1 MNGLGRKNDQKEQ
14 KKSILTRETM
24 GVVIILFATLS
35 LVCLITRDAI
45 FSEPGRWI
53 NYFFLGSFGVFAY
66 AVLLYLV
73 IVGVVLITGKKT
85 GLTLK
90 KKVLL
95 TVSFCL
101 LAILTHS
108 ITMRNYSSLNFSS
121 YVATSFK
128 VAESGISTSSAGGL
142 FAGILTYVFP
152 ALLTNVGCYVVVGI
166 GLAVSVY
173 FTGKEI
179 FFNKKQPTEKKKKGF
194 FKGAFVKKK
203 KGEELTIDGITIVGE
218 KEYPIDDVV
227 PEKVQAKAK
236 LFINNPNDFATR
248 NKREIAKEK
257 GDYSIKLEFAENGLG
272 VVSSSTPKATVQ
284 PPISQ
289 EFKSKLDYIK
299 TPAAINVEKISS
311 QTFEDTYSFTSKN
324 EQTNVS
330 DYVQERESEVK
341 EQEET
346 VIPHLEHDEPAKE
359 GTAENSALNFQ
370 RYADFTDDGMSD
382 ITTFEAK
389 ETFRTVPEQ
398 EPIVEQEESTF
409 EIPMIEEQTEEI
421 VEEVKDTFEP
431 IVEEKVEPIEKVE
444 DVPPVKKPDIPVVEE
459 KPAESIISTRRMRN
473 LFGDNVEPKPE
484 IVESTE
490 EQVKPQDNAFTSRV
504 SADNNL
510 SSSRRMTGFGFDSAV
525 QPTEPVVE
533 EEKPKKPAPP
543 INRKYYRPP
552 LDLLETY
559 SLPLN
564 ADKDNHEERMEI
576 IQKTL
581 EEFHIGAIP
590 QSYVKGPSITRY
602 EIMMPAGISVK
613 KVLAY
618 DDDLK
623 MRLAVRDGVRIEAPI
638 PGKNLVGIEVA
649 NSVKVTVGLK
659 EVMEALASKQS
670 KPTSLMF
677 ALGKDIV
684 GNAISDDLTK
694 GPHYLVAGA
703 TGSGKSVAL
712 HTMIISLLMRYS
724 PEELKLVLVDPKSV
738 EFRKYEHI
746 PHLLV
751 DEIITEPKRALAL
764 LQWAYDETNRRN
776 EMFTECGGMIS
787 NIEDYNTQIANDTIP
802 KLPRIVFIIDEL
814 ADLMEA
820 CRKDLEEKI
829 RRIAAKSR
837 SAGIHLVLATQRP
850 SVDVITGTI
859 KANLPSRIALKVMNY
874 ADSSTILGGGGA
886 EKLLGN
892 GDMLYKNSSMG
903 DYERYQGAYISGK
916 EVANIVNYIKEKNKA
931 YFDDEV
937 QEYLDNE
944 TKAKVE
950 PTPSGADAD
959 DGNSNEPSELFL
971 QALWLA
977 VNSQSASISQFQR
990 RFGIGYNRAGGLID
1004 KMEMMGFVS
1013 ANEGSK
1019 ARRVFLTK
1027 EEYTERFGTP
1037 PESYF

>member
-1 MNGLGRKNDQKEQ
+1 LNGLGRKKDEKDVKQ
-14 KKSILTRETM
+14 SILTRETV
-24 GVVIILFATLS
+24 GVVLILFATLA

-45 FSEPGRWI
+45 FSEPGKWV
-53 NYFFLGSFGVFAY
+53 NYFFLGCFGAFAY

-73 IVGVVLITGKKT
+73 IVGVTLITDKKI
-85 GLTLK
+85 GLTSK

-95 TVSFCL
+95 TLSFCL
-101 LAILTHS
+101 LAILVHAIS
-108 ITMRNYSSLNFSS
+108 MREYSDLPFSQ
-121 YVATSFK
+121 YVAKSYT
-128 VAESGISTSSAGGL
+128 VAEEGISGSSAGGL
-142 FAGILTYVFP
+142 FAGILTYAFP
-152 ALLTNVGCYVVVGI
+152 ALLTNVGSYVVLGI

-173 FTGKEI
+173 FTGKE
-179 FFNKKQPTEKKKKGF
+179 FFTARDGQKKERAQKGKF
-194 FKGAFVKKK
+194 RGAFVRKSKSADLP
-203 KGEELTIDGITIVGE
+203 EIDGVVIQGE
-218 KEYPIDDVV
+218 KDYPVDNVNI
-227 PEKVQAKAK
+227 PNEQSKIK
-236 LFINNPNDFATR
+236 LFVNNPDDFALR
-248 NKREIAKEK
+248 NKRDIAKEK
-257 GDYSIKLEFAENGLG
+257 GDYSMKIGFSTNGLG
-272 VVSSSTPKATVQ
+272 VVNSTSPSTQA
-284 PPISQ
+284 PSPLSQ
-289 EFKSKLDYIK
+289 EMQSKLDYIK

-311 QTFEDTYSFTSKN
+311 QTFENTYKFGSVD
-324 EQTNVS
+324 EQTTVS
-330 DYVQERESEVK
+330 DYIK
-341 EQEET
+341 PQEEVNVKQEEQ
-346 VIPHLEHDEPAKE
+346 VIPHLEHDQ
-359 GTAENSALNFQ
+359 GGLTGSAENNAENFE
-370 RYADFTDDGMSD
+370 RYADFSD
-382 ITTFEAK
+382 SGAEEIRTFEPE
-389 ETFRTVPEQ
+389 ETFREVA
-398 EPIVEQEESTF
+398 
-409 EIPMIEEQTEEI
+409 EQTEAI
-421 VEEVKDTFEP
+421 VEAEP
-431 IVEEKVEPIEKVE
+431 KYDFDIPHVEEIAEEIPQVFNEEPKQS
-444 DVPPVKKPDIPVVEE
+444 DVIPQTDIPLVEE
-459 KPAESIISTRRMRN
+459 KPADSIISTRRIRN
-473 LFGDNVEPKPE
+473 LFGDQVEPKVEEPVQNEQPQPPE
-484 IVESTE
+484 E
-490 EQVKPQDNAFTSRV
+490 EIKPQTDAFTSRV

-510 SSSRRMTGFGFDSAV
+510 SSSRRLSAFGFGASLEQQNNAC
-525 QPTEPVVE
+525 E
-533 EEKPKKPAPP
+533 EVEKPKKPAPP
-543 INRKYYRPP
+543 INRRYYRPP

-559 SLPLN
+559 TLPVN
-564 ADKDNHEERMEI
+564 SDRDNHEERMDI

-659 EVMEALASKQS
+659 EVMEALANKQS

-776 EMFTECGGMIS
+776 EMFTQCGGMIS
-787 NIEDYNTQIANDTIP
+787 NIEDYNTQIANETTP

-916 EVANIVNYIKEKNKA
+916 EITNIVNYIKEKNKA

-937 QEYLDNE
+937 QEFLDNE
-944 TKAKVE
+944 TRAKTE
-950 PTPSGADAD
+950 PTTSGGGDDDA
-959 DGNSNEPSELFL
+959 NSNEPSELFL

-977 VNSQSASISQFQR
+977 VNSQTASISQFQR
-990 RFGIGYNRAGGLID
+990 RFGIGYARAGGLID
-1004 KMEMMGFVS
+1004 KMERMGFVS
-1013 ANEGSK
+1013 GNEGSK
-1019 ARRVFLTK
+1019 ARRVLLSK
-1027 EEYTERFGTP
+1027 EDYTERFGTP
-1037 PESYF
+1037 PELF